1 MAAVA
6 RRIDPLRAPPI
17 AFAHRGAMAH
27 APENTL
33 EAFSLALEMG
43 ATGLESDVW
52 VSRDGAAVLDHDG
65 EFGWWPRKRTI
76 AATDRMDLPDHM
88 PTLEELFV
96 TCGVD
101 FELSLDVKTEEA
113 VAATVDV
120 VKAVAARHD
129 PTLAS
134 RVWLCHPDLETVA
147 AWRERFDGVR
157 IVHSTRLR
165 SIDGGPER
173 HAATL
178 AERGIDA
185 CNMHRSDWTGGLTTL
200 YHRFGILAFG
210 WDAQHE
216 RMLRELIEA
225 GIDAVYSDFVDRMTT
240 VVAEFDSPL

>member
-1 MAAVA
+1 MTPVA
-6 RRIDPLRAPPI
+6 PRIAPLREPPI

-43 ATGLESDVW
+43 ASGLESDVW
-52 VSRDGAAVLDHDG
+52 VTADGVAVLDHDG
-65 EFGWWPRKRTI
+65 EFGWWPRRR
-76 AATDRMDLPDHM
+76 AVAQMDSADLPEHV
-88 PTLEELFV
+88 PGLEELFES
-96 TCGVD
+96 CGVD

-113 VAATVDV
+113 AVATVETIRR
-120 VKAVAARHD
+120 VAGRRD
-129 PTLAS
+129 PTLGD
-134 RVWLCHPDLETVA
+134 RVWLCHPDLDVVTQ
-147 AWRERFDGVR
+147 WRERFEDVR

-165 SIDGGPER
+165 WLDAGPER

-200 YHRFGILAFG
+200 YHRFGVEAFG

-216 RMLRELIEA
+216 RMLRELIDA
-225 GIDAVYSDFVDRMTT
+225 GIDAVYSDFVDRMMG
-240 VVAEFDSPL
+240 VVAEFHPGG